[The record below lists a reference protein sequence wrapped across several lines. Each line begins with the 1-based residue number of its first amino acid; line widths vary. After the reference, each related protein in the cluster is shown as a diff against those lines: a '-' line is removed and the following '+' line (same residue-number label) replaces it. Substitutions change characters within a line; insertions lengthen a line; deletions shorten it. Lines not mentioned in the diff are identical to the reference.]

1 MTVAMNGSSN
11 VTQVV
16 THLEAGTEYEYQLRN
31 GDGVSEQE
39 KFGTEDAAVLP
50 YGDFEDESNGPWNM
64 TDGIANPTTF
74 WSSGNNSFC

>member
-1 MTVAMNGSSN
+1 MLPGEVTVAMNGSSN

-50 YGDFEDESNGPWNM
+50 VW
-64 TDGIANPTTF
+64 
-74 WSSGNNSFC
+74 